1 MNFLAHILL
10 SGDSKEVIIGNFIAD
25 AVKGK
30 EYTVY
35 PSGIIKGILL
45 HRKIDSYTD
54 NHPVFIKTK
63 TRLRSDLGKYAG
75 VVGDIFYDHFLATN
89 WHLYH
94 PQPLNQYASSIYQ
107 LMEEN
112 IESLP
117 SKVKMF
123 LPYMIKG
130 NWLSNYSKIEGIK
143 RTLDGMARRTKFES
157 NMHLAVSEL
166 LKNYELY
173 QVEFQEF
180 FPEVQSFAKENL
192 QNL

>member
-30 EYTVY
+30 EYISY

-54 NHPVFIKTK
+54 NHPIFNKTK
-63 TRLRSDLGKYAG
+63 TRLRTEFGKYAG
-75 VVGDIFYDHFLATN
+75 VVGDIFYDHFLAAN
-89 WHLYH
+89 WNQYH
-94 PQPLNQYASSIYQ
+94 PQPLSQYATSIYQ

-117 SKVKMF
+117 SKVKEF
-123 LPYMIKG
+123 LPYMIRG

-143 RTLDGMARRTKFES
+143 RTLDGMSRRTKFES
-157 NMHLAVSEL
+157 NMHLASSEL
-166 LKNYELY
+166 LKNYQLY
-173 QVEFQEF
+173 QIEFQKF

-192 QNL
+192 QKL